1 MPTLLSPGSGAKIGK
16 QSQCRRGGSYVLSAR
31 IVVHKASR
39 THTVINMLRRLI
51 ATFALLTAFAVPAL
65 AQDAADAIVRLN
77 RLEGQFRQMS
87 GQVEQLQFENRQL
100 KDQLRKFQEDVDFRF
115 QEKSGGSR
123 PAPATSAP
131 APGRPVPAQPQKRSD
146 VFDPSSAPAA
156 PGAPLPLGTTPA
168 SPPLATAEAPGRP
181 VSGGAV
187 ADIGELIDEEEA
199 ELGAPLDLNP
209 AGRNPAS
216 VASLQSA
223 PPQRTSPSVAATS
236 AGDPR
241 AEYELAYSYLTQRQ
255 YEQAEMGFRR
265 FLQSNPRDRLVP
277 DASYWLGETYLQRSR
292 FREAA
297 EQFLTI
303 STDHPNAA
311 KAPDALLKLG
321 VALNGLGARDRAC
334 AVFAELDRKYPQA
347 SAGIRQGSEREQK
360 RARCT

>member
-131 APGRPVPAQPQKRSD
+131 APGRPVSGSAAEAQRRVRPVERAGGAWRSASLGHDSGIAAARHRGGSGPTRFWWCGRGYRRVDRRRRGGTRRAARSEPGWPQSGFRRQFAKR
-146 VFDPSSAPAA
+146 APAA
-156 PGAPLPLGTTPA
+156 HEPQRRRHQR
-168 SPPLATAEAPGRP
+168 GR
-181 VSGGAV
+181 
-187 ADIGELIDEEEA
+187 
-199 ELGAPLDLNP
+199 P
-209 AGRNPAS
+209 AGR
-216 VASLQSA
+216 
-223 PPQRTSPSVAATS
+223 
-236 AGDPR
+236 
-241 AEYELAYSYLTQRQ
+241 
-255 YEQAEMGFRR
+255 
-265 FLQSNPRDRLVP
+265 
-277 DASYWLGETYLQRSR
+277 
-292 FREAA
+292 
-297 EQFLTI
+297 I
-303 STDHPNAA
+303 
-311 KAPDALLKLG
+311 
-321 VALNGLGARDRAC
+321 
-334 AVFAELDRKYPQA
+334 
-347 SAGIRQGSEREQK
+347 
-360 RARCT
+360 

>member
-1 MPTLLSPGSGAKIGK
+1 
-16 QSQCRRGGSYVLSAR
+16 
-31 IVVHKASR
+31 
-39 THTVINMLRRLI
+39 
-51 ATFALLTAFAVPAL
+51 
-65 AQDAADAIVRLN
+65 
-77 RLEGQFRQMS
+77 MS

-100 KDQLRKFQEDVDFRF
+100 KEQLRKFQEDVEFRF
-115 QEKSGGSR
+115 QERSGGSK
-123 PAPATSAP
+123 PAPAISTP

-146 VFDPSSAPAA
+146 VFDPSNAPTAL
-156 PGAPLPLGTTPA
+156 GAPQPLGSIPA
-168 SPPLATAEAPGRP
+168 SPPLATAEAAGRP
-181 VSGGAV
+181 VTGEPV
-187 ADIGELIDEEEA
+187 DDIGALIDEEET

-216 VASLQSA
+216 TANYQNPPA
-223 PPQRTSPSVAATS
+223 PRTSPSVAATS
-236 AGDPR
+236 VGDPR

-277 DASYWLGETYLQRSR
+277 EASYWLGETYLQRSR
-292 FREAA
+292 YREAA

-303 STDHPNAA
+303 STDHPGAA

-347 SAGIRQGSEREQK
+347 SPALRQGAEREQK
-360 RARCT
+360 RARCI